1 MERVTGFIEEESP
14 KRETVIRAL
23 DECYD
28 PCCRDRKIS
37 VVDMG
42 LIESVEIQGGNVS
55 IEMVLTSGW
64 CPFAARLLEMI
75 KEEVGKL
82 PAVDAV
88 DVEVVWDPT
97 WTPERMSARR
107 GETQAPAGEA
117 GTLTR
122 SSVER
127 RERMIKDDVL
137 VFDCVAHPFN
147 FDMSNALGQPGEQFI
162 NHLYAFH
169 SVLTPRE

>member
-1 MERVTGFIEEESP
+1 VGPAGKEECVERVTGLIEEASP

-82 PAVDAV
+82 PEVDAV

-97 WTPERMSARR
+97 WTPERMSTGAREKLRLPLEKLAPLREARLR
-107 GETQAPAGEA
+107 GERA
-117 GTLTR
+117 
-122 SSVER
+122 
-127 RERMIKDDVL
+127 
-137 VFDCVAHPFN
+137 
-147 FDMSNALGQPGEQFI
+147 
-162 NHLYAFH
+162 
-169 SVLTPRE
+169 

>member
-1 MERVTGFIEEESP
+1 VGPAEKEECVERVTGFIEEASP

-42 LIESVEIQGGNVS
+42 LIESVEIQGANVS

-82 PAVDAV
+82 PAVEAV
-88 DVEVVWDPT
+88 DVDVVWDPT
-97 WTPERMSARR
+97 WTQR
-107 GETQAPAGEA
+107 G
-117 GTLTR
+117 
-122 SSVER
+122 
-127 RERMIKDDVL
+127 
-137 VFDCVAHPFN
+137 
-147 FDMSNALGQPGEQFI
+147 
-162 NHLYAFH
+162 
-169 SVLTPRE
+169 